1 MGMLWILYQK
11 IKESFMKKLQLKIG
25 VFAFAIAISFV
36 SNIRADLEPAPTTL
50 RVDLMEHTDCV
61 WKGGYL
67 VPISLQ
73 EASQNNDYQLVPI
86 QSRIP
91 LFSWELQSAK
101 NNVLQTG
108 CQIRVA
114 SELKLLANNTP
125 NMWDSGMIGNYE
137 FPYVLYG
144 GKDLKQGSIYY
155 WQVRSWNNGEESQ
168 WSTPKPYIMSKNL
181 DKDYEVARYPIQKEN
196 EFPKSIK
203 EIDSENSS
211 IYFADF
217 GKAAFATLSLTLTSD
232 ISNAKAILRIGEAL
246 KDGHVDKNPG
256 GTIRYASY
264 DINLLKGTH
273 TYQIKIRADKRN
285 TGNQAIKMPDYIG
298 EVFPFRYCEI
308 ESDATG
314 FKLENLVRE
323 SSFSLFNDVSAFSSD
338 NKILND
344 IWELCRYSI
353 KMTSFCG
360 VYVDGDRERIPY
372 EADALINQL
381 SHYAVDNEYS
391 LGRYSQEYLINHP
404 TWPTEWILQSVL
416 LAWNDYL
423 YTGDNRSLK
432 TYYNDLK
439 AKTLLPLADEQ
450 TYLISTKTGKQTPE
464 LMKAIHFNGTNIR
477 DIVDW
482 PQGGAFGQ
490 DSKPGESDYFV
501 FKDVNTVVNAYH
513 YRALC
518 LMSQIA
524 NAIGEFADAA
534 FYAER
539 ADKFKTSFNTLLF
552 NDENGSYRDG
562 IGTDHS
568 ALHSS
573 MFPLAFNMVPE
584 NHIEPVMKFIR
595 SRKMACSVYGSQF
608 LMDAIYEANDGQY
621 GLDRL
626 TAMDDRGWYNMIR
639 LGSTVT
645 LEAWDNK
652 YKNNLDW
659 NHAWGSAPANII
671 IRKLVGVEPLEP
683 GFKKIRIKPQLGN
696 LNWID
701 AKVPSIRGTIDVH
714 VDRSKQGA
722 FELSLKIPAGIIAE
736 VWLPCQNN
744 NNDQLYLNGD
754 KVENAKR
761 IGAFWVLDKIGS
773 GVKKISITQ

>member
-1 MGMLWILYQK
+1 
-11 IKESFMKKLQLKIG
+11 MKKLLKIG
-25 VFAFAIAISFV
+25 IFV
-36 SNIRADLEPAPTTL
+36 SILATNFAYNIYADVEPAPTGL
-50 RVDLMEHTDCV
+50 RVDLIEHTDHV

-67 VPISLQ
+67 VPIPL
-73 EASQNNDYQLVPI
+73 EDAIQNNDYQFVSI
-86 QSRIP
+86 QSKIP
-91 LFSWELQSAK
+91 LFSWELQSK
-101 NNVLQTG
+101 KDNVLQTAY
-108 CQIRVA
+108 QIRVA
-114 SELKLLANNTP
+114 SELKLLADNMP
-125 NMWDSGMIGNYE
+125 DMWDSGKIENDE
-137 FPYVLYG
+137 LPYALYG
-144 GKDLKQGSIYY
+144 GKDLKQGNIYY
-155 WQVRSWNNGEESQ
+155 WQVRSWNNGVESQ
-168 WSTPKPYIMSKNL
+168 WSSPKPYIMSKNL
-181 DKDYEVARYPIQKEN
+181 NKDYVIARYPIQKEN
-196 EFPKSIK
+196 EFPESIM
-203 EIDSENSS
+203 EINSENSTL
-211 IYFADF
+211 YLADF

-232 ISNAKAILRIGEAL
+232 INNKHAILRIGEAL
-246 KDGHVDKNPG
+246 KDRRVDKNPG

-264 DINLLKGTH
+264 DIKLLKGTH

-308 ESDATG
+308 ESDAIG

-323 SSFSLFNDVSAFSSD
+323 SSFSLFNDMSAFSSD

-439 AKTLLPLADEQ
+439 AKILLPLADEQ
-450 TYLISTKTGKQTPE
+450 TYLISTRTGKQTPE
-464 LMKAIHFNGTNIR
+464 LMRAIHFNGANIR

-501 FKDVNTVVNAYH
+501 FRDVNTVVNAYH
-513 YRALC
+513 YRALY

-524 NAIGEFADAA
+524 NAIGESADAA

-539 ADKFKTSFNTLLF
+539 ADKVKTNFNSLLF
-552 NDENGSYRDG
+552 NGSNGSYRDG
-562 IGTDHS
+562 VGTDHS

-584 NHIEPVMKFIR
+584 EHIESVMKFIR

-608 LMDAIYEANDGQY
+608 LMDAIYEANDDQY

-626 TAMDDRGWYNMIR
+626 TALDDRGWYNMIR

-671 IRKLVGVEPLEP
+671 IRKLVGVEPIEP
-683 GFKKIRIKPQLGN
+683 GFKKVRIKPQLGN

-701 AKVPSIRGTIDVH
+701 AEVPSIRGTIGIH
-714 VDRSKQGA
+714 ADRSVQGT
-722 FELSLKIPAGIIAE
+722 FDLNLIIPPGVIAE
-736 VWLPCQNN
+736 VWLPCSD
-744 NNDQLYLNGD
+744 NNDNQIYLNGNN
-754 KVENAKR
+754 VINAKK
-761 IGAFWVLDKIGS
+761 IGAFYVFDKVGS
-773 GVKKISITQ
+773 GIKKISIHND